1 MTTTT
6 VATATTRIVGA
17 SAIGAGH
24 LRRGVG
30 CQDRFASEI
39 IGDVVL
45 LAVSDGLGS
54 ALHAEVGAEAAAGA
68 AVRSGRALLRAEPSC
83 PLGFAAR
90 QMVACARAA
99 LQVHDRPLSDLACTL
114 IAVAARATDVAV
126 AHIGDGAVV
135 GVRGV
140 EVLMLSPPAPSEY
153 ANEVVPLTAA
163 AWDEHVR
170 VSPCVAGIDAV
181 LALTDG
187 CQHAALTA
195 RGEPSAAFAGPIVD
209 HVRGA
214 GEAARS
220 DLEALL
226 SGDKLAEHSDDDKT
240 LVVAVLEP

>member
-6 VATATTRIVGA
+6 VAPATTRIVGA
-17 SAIGAGH
+17 TATGAGH

-30 CQDRFASEI
+30 CQDRFASEVF
-39 IGDVVL
+39 GDAVL

-54 ALHAEVGAEAAAGA
+54 ALHAEAGAETAVGA
-68 AVRSGRALLRAEPSC
+68 AVRSGRTLVAAAPDC
-83 PLGFAAR
+83 PPAFIAA

-99 LQVHDRPLSDLACTL
+99 LQAHELALADLACTL
-114 IAVAARATDVAV
+114 IAVAARGTDVSI
-126 AHIGDGAVV
+126 AHIGDGAVI
-135 GVRGV
+135 GSRGD
-140 EVLMLSPPAPSEY
+140 EVVMLSPPAPSEY
-153 ANEVVPLTAA
+153 INEVVPLTAPG
-163 AWDEHVR
+163 WEEHVR

-195 RGEPSAAFAGPIVD
+195 RGEPSAAFAGPIVH

-214 GEAARS
+214 GEAACR

-226 SGDKLAEHSDDDKT
+226 SGQVLAEHCDDDKT
-240 LVVAVLEP
+240 LVVALLEP